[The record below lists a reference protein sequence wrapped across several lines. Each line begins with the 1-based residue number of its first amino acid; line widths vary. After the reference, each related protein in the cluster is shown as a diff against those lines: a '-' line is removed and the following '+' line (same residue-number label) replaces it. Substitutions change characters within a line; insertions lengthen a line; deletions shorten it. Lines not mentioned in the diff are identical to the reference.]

1 MTSSYFN
8 FDDADVILRS
18 AAPYATEF
26 RVHKSLLSA
35 ASPFFKHMFALPQ
48 APHSVA
54 GPEVPVI
61 DVSEPKSTLET
72 LLRYVYP
79 MSRPSIDT
87 LDELTPVLEAAMK
100 YDIISVIDIL
110 RKRLVSPDFARATP
124 TRVYAIAC
132 RFDLEE
138 EAKEASRYT
147 LNVNVL
153 DCPLHDDLKH
163 ITAYAYHRLLDLH
176 RKRAKAAQELLQLS
190 EDVKCMQCNGARYH
204 AFLPPKWW
212 TDFHE
217 RAKQELAVRPTADVV
232 FSMPFLAQSA
242 QAGCERCAGSI
253 LDAHSF
259 LDQLR
264 KNIDNLPSTI

>member
-1 MTSSYFN
+1 MTARHFS
-8 FDDADVILRS
+8 FDDADIILRS
-18 AAPYATEF
+18 AAPHATEF

-48 APHSVA
+48 TPHTNI
-54 GPEVPVI
+54 EIPVI
-61 DVSEPKSTLET
+61 DVFEPGTTMET
-72 LLRYVYP
+72 LLQYIYP
-79 MSRPSIDT
+79 MTRPTIAT
-87 LDELTPVLEAAMK
+87 LDELIPILEAATK
-100 YDIISVIDIL
+100 YDMISVVDIL
-110 RKRLVSPDFARATP
+110 RKRLVSPEFAKAAP

-132 RFDLEE
+132 RFDLED
-138 EAKEASRYT
+138 EAKVASRYT

-212 TDFHE
+212 ADFHE
-217 RAKQELAVRPTADVV
+217 RARQELALRPTTDVV

-253 LDAHSF
+253 LEAHSF
-259 LDQLR
+259 LDQL
-264 KNIDNLPSTI
+264 KKSIDDLPSTI

>member
-18 AAPYATEF
+18 AAPHATEF
-26 RVHKSLLSA
+26 LVHKSLLSA

-48 APHSVA
+48 KPRTTV
-54 GPEVPVI
+54 EIPVI
-61 DVSEPKSTLET
+61 DVSEPSTTLDT
-72 LLRYVYP
+72 LLRHIYP
-79 MSRPSIDT
+79 TSRPIIDT
-87 LDELTPVLEAAMK
+87 LDELTHILEAATK
-100 YDIISVIDIL
+100 YDIVSVVDIL
-110 RKRLVSPDFARATP
+110 RKQLVAPEFATATP

-138 EAKEASRYT
+138 EAKVASRYT

-176 RKRAKAAQELLQLS
+176 RRRAKAAQELLQLS
-190 EDVKCMQCNGARYH
+190 GDVKCMQCNGAQYH

-212 TDFHE
+212 VDFHE
-217 RAKQELAVRPTADVV
+217 RAKQELAVRPTTDLV

-242 QAGCERCAGSI
+242 HAGCERCAGSI
-253 LDAHSF
+253 LDSHWF
-259 LDQLR
+259 LDQLK

>member
-1 MTSSYFN
+1 MISPYFN
-8 FDDADVILRS
+8 FGDADVILRS
-18 AAPYATEF
+18 AAPHSTEF

-48 APHSVA
+48 TPQSCVD
-54 GPEVPVI
+54 VPVI
-61 DVSEPKSTLET
+61 DVSEPKATVET
-72 LLRYVYP
+72 LMRHVYP
-79 MSRPSIDT
+79 VSRPNIDT

-100 YDIISVIDIL
+100 YDMVSVIDIL
-110 RKRLVSPDFARATP
+110 RKRLVAPDFATAEP

-147 LNVNVL
+147 LRVNVL

-212 TDFHE
+212 ADFHE
-217 RAKQELAVRPTADVV
+217 RAKQELAVRPTTDVV

-253 LDAHSF
+253 LDAHWF
-259 LDQLR
+259 LAQL
-264 KNIDNLPSTI
+264 KKSIDSLPSTI